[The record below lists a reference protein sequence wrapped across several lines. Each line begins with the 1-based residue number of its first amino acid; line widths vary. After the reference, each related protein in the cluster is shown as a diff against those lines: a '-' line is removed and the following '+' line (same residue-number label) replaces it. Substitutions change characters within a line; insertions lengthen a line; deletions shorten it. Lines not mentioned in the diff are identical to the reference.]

1 MLAEKCPNCGA
12 FLPVRQA
19 GVTIRACEFC
29 GIKVPG
35 EPHVVEVPRLTA
47 SRAAVRPP
55 ERPAPNLAGISI
67 GLGVIGVV
75 VVAGIIGAIVL
86 VAGSVSK
93 GKTSGPSVAPIRA
106 EAEAPIAAAAP
117 APAEK
122 PEAKALRE
130 AIEQA
135 GGAAS
140 VDLVALGAFAEAK
153 VRELAPDALPIL
165 MNCTYVTADGRASL
179 TLNNDARCSWEYR
192 SPSRVKRPEGTPAGI
207 TVSVPC
213 ILSFS
218 AGASNMY
225 GDVVEHSWE
234 LGDCWRWFAVRP
246 PRCTPAEI
254 WERAKAKGA
263 PAGAVAHLH
272 FGARYRSP
280 YDPVDSADEVDRPER
295 GTWRLEIENDS
306 GNDFRLET
314 PDDCGQTAP
323 TAAERAVLT
332 SIKKVT
338 PALVR
343 CAERSRGKHDSVEA
357 FEQVWR
363 LTRAG
368 GTSKIAYS
376 DPGVDIEGMFSGDL
390 DGVRAAWAD
399 CADALAPRI
408 ALPAELPEVRLILRV
423 ETAGTVTVSPPP
435 FD

>member
-19 GVTIRACEFC
+19 GITVRTCEFC
-29 GIKVPG
+29 GLEVPG
-35 EPHVVEVPRLTA
+35 EPLVVEVPRLTV

-55 ERPAPNLAGISI
+55 EGAAPSFKGLGI
-67 GLGVIGVV
+67 GLAVVGLAVVGIILIVV
-75 VVAGIIGAIVL
+75 VSVAGHASRRGAS
-86 VAGSVSK
+86 A
-93 GKTSGPSVAPIRA
+93 PRVAPIA
-106 EAEAPIAAAAP
+106 EAEAPVAVSAAP
-117 APAEK
+117 PAEK
-122 PEAKALRE
+122 PQARALRE
-130 AIEQA
+130 AIAAA
-135 GGAAS
+135 GGETS
-140 VDLVALGAFAEAK
+140 VDITALGAFAEAK
-153 VRELAPDALPIL
+153 VRELAPDALPI
-165 MNCTYVTADGRASL
+165 MFNCTYVTADGRANL
-179 TLNNDARCSWEYR
+179 TLNNNARCSWEYR

-218 AGASNMY
+218 AGAGNMY
-225 GDVVEHSWE
+225 GDVTEHSWG
-234 LGDCWRWFAVRP
+234 LADCWRWFAVRP

-263 PAGAVAHLH
+263 PVDAVAHLH

-295 GTWRLEIENDS
+295 GMWDLEIENDS

-314 PDDCGQTAP
+314 PDDCGQAPP
-323 TAAERAVLT
+323 TAAERAVLA

-343 CAERSRGKHDSVEA
+343 CAERSRGKHDAVEA

-363 LTRAG
+363 LTRDG
-368 GTSKIAYS
+368 GRSKIAFS
-376 DPGVDIEGMFSGDL
+376 DPGVDIEGTFSGDL

-399 CADALAPRI
+399 CADAIAPKI

-423 ETAGTVTVSPPP
+423 TTAGGTVTVSPPP